1 MTIQPLP
8 TAYVLGQVSL
18 AWRELLWG
26 YDHGWINWDCLT
38 EFATRQLVSKNSN
51 PMAEVELAG
60 LLAIES
66 YRARDLAEELAHNEP
81 PMSEGAVGGKWLYLI
96 LRWIFENRERT
107 VEPFALVE
115 ALYADFDYPHEI
127 ARFVRYMPPED
138 GYEPRKH
145 SQAENEGHMLEQ
157 WRDYLIEAE
166 KKFGFDQD

>member
-26 YDHGWINWDCLT
+26 YDHGWNSWDCLT
-38 EFATRQLVSKNSN
+38 EFAMRQLVSKNN
-51 PMAEVELAG
+51 HQMAEVELAG
-60 LLAIES
+60 LLASES
-66 YRARDLAEELAHNEP
+66 NRARDLAEELAHNEP
-81 PMSEGAVGGKWLYLI
+81 PLSEGAVSEKWLYLI

-115 ALYADFDYPHEI
+115 ALYADFGYPHEI

-138 GYEPRKH
+138 GYEPREH
-145 SQAENEGHMLEQ
+145 SPAENEGQMLEQ

-166 KKFGFDQD
+166 KKFGFGQD